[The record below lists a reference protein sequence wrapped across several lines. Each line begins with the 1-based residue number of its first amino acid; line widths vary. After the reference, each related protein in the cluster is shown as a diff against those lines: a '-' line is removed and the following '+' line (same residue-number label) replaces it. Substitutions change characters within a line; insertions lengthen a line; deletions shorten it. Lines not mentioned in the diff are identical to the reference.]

1 MKSSENDNKLGR
13 RQFYK
18 LTMGSLLT
26 HPLLKLMS
34 PALLTSMA
42 SSAPLYRAPVP
53 QDPIT
58 KLTGIASTS
67 EFTGDEPDPNH
78 ERFWNVDGY
87 IQKCGGIPAATESQN
102 VVIVGGGLSGLIAGY
117 HLKKLKPLILEQA
130 SQFGGNSKGEVINS
144 SYYSLGP
151 AYISIPEQNSASH
164 RMLNDIGVL
173 KYARMESAADKKVFL
188 NGKVLSNFWTGQHED
203 PKVFAQMKQLLKIF
217 ESNASNFNQMTV
229 NQWIQR
235 NFPQITTTLY
245 EYFQYYAWSSFGATL
260 DEVAAGEFFSWQ
272 ASEQHGVMV
281 FPGGNSLITQF
292 LYQNLVA
299 ALGGTQMRTKSAVL
313 KVIPGNGYADVVV
326 EEQLNKL
333 KTIRTKYVV
342 MAAPKFVAKKI
353 IHGIPA
359 SQMQAMNTIEYRSF
373 MVANVSLRRNIPSKG
388 FDLYC
393 LKKELPKVP
402 SSAAP
407 FSKGFTDVIFSNW
420 AQGDKGSPCTLTF
433 YKAFPYQGAR
443 QFLLNPFAH
452 NKHRDFLL
460 AELQNYYPE
469 LGITASDIAAV
480 RMTLW
485 GHSVPV
491 CRAQFAS
498 SPQLAVASQPIGTVV
513 FANQDNFI
521 SPSYESSEQSALIAA
536 TQILKSLK

>member
-1 MKSSENDNKLGR
+1 MSGLCS
-13 RQFYK
+13 
-18 LTMGSLLT
+18 
-26 HPLLKLMS
+26 PL
-34 PALLTSMA
+34 
-42 SSAPLYRAPVP
+42 SAAPSYRATTP

-58 KLTGIASTS
+58 KLTGLASTA

-87 IQKCGGIPAATESQN
+87 IQKCGGIPVPSEQQN

-130 SQFGGNSKGEVINS
+130 SQFGGNSKGETINS

-173 KYARMESAADKKVFL
+173 KYARLETAADKEVFL
-188 NGKVLSNFWTGQHED
+188 NGKVLPKFWSGQHED
-203 PKVFAQMKQLLKIF
+203 AKVFAQMKQLLKGF
-217 ESNASNFNQMTV
+217 ESNASNFNSMTV

-281 FPGGNSLITQF
+281 FPGGNSLIAQS

-299 ALGGTQMRTKSAVL
+299 SVGPTQMRTKSAVL
-313 KVIPGNGYADVVV
+313 KVIPGNGFVDVVV
-326 EEQLNKL
+326 EESLNKL
-333 KTIRTKYVV
+333 KTIRTKFVI
-342 MAAPKFVAKKI
+342 MAAPKFVAKRI
-353 IHGIPA
+353 ITNIPA
-359 SQMQAMNTIEYRSF
+359 AQMQSMNNIEYRSF
-373 MVANVSLRRNIPSKG
+373 MVGNVTLRRNIPSKG
-388 FDLYC
+388 YDLYC
-393 LKKELPKVP
+393 LKKEVPKTP

-407 FSKGFTDVIFSNW
+407 FTKGFTDVIFANW

-433 YKAFPYQGAR
+433 YKSFPYQGAR

-452 NKHRDFLL
+452 NKHRDYML
-460 AELQNYYPE
+460 ADLQAYFPE

-498 SPQLAVASQPIGTVV
+498 SPQLALASQPVGNVL
-513 FANQDNFI
+513 FANQDNYI
-521 SPSYESSEQSALIAA
+521 SPSYESAETSAVKAAA
-536 TQILKSLK
+536 TILKNFR